1 MDDRVILGEVE
12 RVHRVLRVLSSQIDR
27 QSQENQIIMSALSNL
42 TNAVR
47 KEKEEGAALLKLVQ
61 GLAKKLQDIV
71 NAGNNDP
78 ALQALADELSNDDE
92 AIAASVLENT
102 PSDPNNPNPNPA
114 TNPATGENIP
124 LVPPAAPA
132 GSGDAGLGNQTT
144 DAPNTPPASPP
155 EVVPGTAPPA
165 EPETPAVPDDAKK
178 PE

>member
-12 RVHRVLRVLSSQIDR
+12 RVHRALRVLSSQIDR

-61 GLAKKLQDIV
+61 GLAKRLQDIV
-71 NAGNNDP
+71 AAGNNDP
-78 ALQALADELSNDDE
+78 ALQALADELTNDDE
-92 AIAASVLENT
+92 TIASAVLENT
-102 PSDPNNPNPNPA
+102 PSDPNNPNPNPT
-114 TNPATGENIP
+114 TNPAGENVP

-155 EVVPGTAPPA
+155 EPVPGTAPPA
-165 EPETPAVPDDAKK
+165 EPESPAVPDDEKK